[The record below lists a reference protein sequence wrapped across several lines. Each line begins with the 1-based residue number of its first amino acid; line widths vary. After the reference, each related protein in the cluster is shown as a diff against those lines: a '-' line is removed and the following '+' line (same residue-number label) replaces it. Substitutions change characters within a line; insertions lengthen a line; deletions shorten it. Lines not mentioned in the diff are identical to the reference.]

1 MVDFLIPLIAWLLS
15 CDISDSLHFRPFC
28 RIASQ
33 RPTLGWSAISWIW
46 VTTSKRG
53 TWNASATRKSLT
65 RTSSPTTATL
75 PSTFDFLVLWTL
87 WNRCWSY
94 RDALMWLFEI
104 SVYPH
109 LFTFSVLPPLYFLS
123 RAFLLFEI
131 HRLWSFSS
139 DLFTWILNIEYQMVN
154 RAHWGWILLVSH
166 LTLSESGDRAAR
178 FSFSMRCIKKG
189 NLVTLL

>member
-1 MVDFLIPLIAWLLS
+1 MFSQYAKYSTNPHLVKTWIAPSYRVVDFQIPLIAWLLS

-75 PSTFDFLVLWTL
+75 PSTFDLLVLWSL

-94 RDALMWLFEI
+94 RNALMWLFEI

-123 RAFLLFEI
+123 RAF
-131 HRLWSFSS
+131 
-139 DLFTWILNIEYQMVN
+139 FTVWNTPSVII
-154 RAHWGWILLVSH
+154 
-166 LTLSESGDRAAR
+166 
-178 FSFSMRCIKKG
+178 
-189 NLVTLL
+189 